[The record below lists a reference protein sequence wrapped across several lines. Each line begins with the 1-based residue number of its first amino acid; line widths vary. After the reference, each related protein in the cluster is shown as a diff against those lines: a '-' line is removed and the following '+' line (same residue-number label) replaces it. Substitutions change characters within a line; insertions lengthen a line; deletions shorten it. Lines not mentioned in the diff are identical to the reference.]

1 MQSHIDEWRSTGL
14 DVQTRD
20 RVAILVIDRQNRM
33 NAIDGPIARSIREA
47 VQWID
52 TTREV
57 GVGVITGAG
66 DRAFSAGADLKAGG
80 SQVDEIGGW
89 GGFVRLAR
97 KKPFIA
103 AVNGVAAGGGL
114 EIALACDFIYASDR
128 ARFGFPEVTIGV
140 AAGAGGIIRF
150 PRVVGL
156 NAAKEYLLTG
166 EIFDAAAAREIGLV
180 NKVVPHDELL
190 ERVVEVG
197 GRIAKNSPRS
207 LELTRWVADESWGA
221 DDAESW
227 RISDEM
233 SDQVLG
239 SPDAAEG
246 TRAFLEKRSPVW
258 TS

>member
-1 MQSHIDEWRSTGL
+1 MESTTELWKSTGL
-14 DVQTRD
+14 DVEARG
-20 RVAILVIDRQNRM
+20 RVAVLRIDRQNRM

-52 TTREV
+52 ATREI

-80 SQVDEIGGW
+80 SQVDGIGGW

-103 AVNGVAAGGGL
+103 AVNGVAVGGGL
-114 EIALACDFIYASDR
+114 EIALACDFIYASEQ

-156 NAAKEYLLTG
+156 NAAKEFLLTG
-166 EIFDAAAAREIGLV
+166 EIFDAATAKGIGLV
-180 NKVVPHDELL
+180 NKVVPHGELI
-190 ERVVEVG
+190 ERVVEVAE
-197 GRIAKNSPRS
+197 RIAKNSPRS
-207 LELTRWVADESWGA
+207 LELTRWVADETWGA
-221 DDAESW
+221 DDEKSW

-233 SDQVLG
+233 SEQVLG
-239 SPDAAEG
+239 SPDAFEG
-246 TRAFLEKRSPVW
+246 TQAFLEKRAPVW

>member
-1 MQSHIDEWRSTGL
+1 MESTIEQWKSTGL
-14 DVQTRD
+14 DVEARG
-20 RVAILVIDRQNRM
+20 RVAILRIDRQNRM
-33 NAIDGPIARSIREA
+33 NAIDGPIARSMREA
-47 VQWID
+47 VQWLD
-52 TTREV
+52 AAREI

-80 SQVDEIGGW
+80 SQDDEIGGW

-97 KKPFIA
+97 KKPIIA

-166 EIFDAAAAREIGLV
+166 EIFDAATAKEIGLA
-180 NKVVPHDELL
+180 NKIVPHDELL
-190 ERVVEVG
+190 ERVVEVAE
-197 GRIAKNSPRS
+197 RIAKNSPRS
-207 LELTRWVADESWGA
+207 LELTRWVADQSWGA
-221 DDAESW
+221 DDVESW
-227 RISDEM
+227 RISDQM
-233 SDQVLG
+233 SQQVLG
-239 SPDAAEG
+239 SPDALEG
-246 TRAFLEKRSPVW
+246 TQAFLEKRSPVW